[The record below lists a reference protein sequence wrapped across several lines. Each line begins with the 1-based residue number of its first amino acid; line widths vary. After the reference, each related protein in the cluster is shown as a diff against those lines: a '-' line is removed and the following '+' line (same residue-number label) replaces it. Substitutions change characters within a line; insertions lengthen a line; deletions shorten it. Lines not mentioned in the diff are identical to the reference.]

1 MKTPWQIKDLIDL
14 EYFLH
19 IDSEDTHPG
28 RRSNIEARDRDIFLK
43 VVHPR
48 LRQTSAFPR
57 RLVIKSWLDRRREV
71 KMKTTAAEAVLPGE
85 AYAETFRLLGY
96 GLFILG
102 GLSGIGL
109 AIALLSYT
117 GTTPLNIS
125 VFLGAAVFVQILL
138 VLLLGGLLLV
148 RMIRPHLFYS
158 SVVYSVLSRLIIA
171 LYKKFKLRI
180 TSSLSGARRDSL
192 AALLGLV
199 RGKKQVYGS
208 LFYWPV
214 FILAQLFGIG
224 FNLGILGATL
234 LRVLGTDMAFG
245 WQSTV
250 QVSATAVHL
259 IVKWMAAPWA
269 GFVPPELAYPTLSQ
283 IEGSRLVLKD
293 GIYHLITPD
302 LVAWWPFLCFA
313 VLAYGLLPRL
323 LLFILGWQ
331 IQRHLLAKINFT
343 QGICDQLVDR
353 MTTPQVKFGDRS
365 KAPVSSGSNKKTA
378 PISQKTL
385 TRHEN
390 TGVEKQ
396 LIILVP
402 DDLFDA
408 CEDKDLQNV
417 ITQAMGGRITKT
429 IRLEDADMDDVA
441 ALNRLIPA
449 GPKNSWTHVLIL
461 QEAWQPPIVENIVF
475 IKALRHHLGDQTPI
489 LVGLIGKPAPSTIFT
504 RVTPTNWQTWKERL
518 MTLGDPYLRLEK
530 LVHGNV

>member
-28 RRSNIEARDRDIFLK
+28 HHSDIEARDRDIFLK
-43 VVHPR
+43 HIHPR
-48 LRQTSAFPR
+48 LPQSSAFPR
-57 RLVIKSWLDRRREV
+57 RFAIKSWLDRRREV
-71 KMKTTAAEAVLPGE
+71 KKNTAAADAVLPGE
-85 AYAETFRLLGY
+85 AYTETFRLLGY

-109 AIALLSYT
+109 ALALLSYT
-117 GTTPLNIS
+117 GTAPLNIS
-125 VFLGAAVFVQILL
+125 VFLGATVFVQILL
-138 VLLLGGLLLV
+138 LLLLGGLLLV

-158 SVVYSVLSRLIIA
+158 SVVYSVLSRLAIA
-171 LYKKFKLRI
+171 LYKRFKLRI

-224 FNLGILGATL
+224 FNLGVLGATL

-250 QVSATAVHL
+250 QVSATAVHT
-259 IVKWMAAPWA
+259 IVKWLAAPWA
-269 GFVPPELAYPTLSQ
+269 GFVPPELAHPTLSQ

-313 VLAYGLLPRL
+313 VLVYGLLPRL
-323 LLFILGWQ
+323 LLSGSGLLT
-331 IQRHLLAKINFT
+331 QRHLLAKINFT

-365 KAPVSSGSNKKTA
+365 KTSVASGSNNKTA
-378 PISQKTL
+378 PISQKTD
-385 TRHEN
+385 TRLEN

-396 LIILVP
+396 FIVLVP
-402 DDLFDA
+402 DDLFDVS
-408 CEDKDLQNV
+408 EDKALQRV
-417 ITQAMGGRITKT
+417 ITQAMGGRITKI
-429 IRLEDADMDDVA
+429 IRLEDADMEEVNM
-441 ALNRLIPA
+441 LSRLIPVGA
-449 GPKNSWTHVLIL
+449 ENGWTHVLIL
-461 QEAWQPPIVENIVF
+461 QEAWQPPIVENLVF
-475 IKALRHHLGDQTPI
+475 IKALRHHLGDQAPI

-504 RVTPTNWQTWKERL
+504 PVTPTNWQTWKERL
-518 MTLGDPYLRLEK
+518 TTLGDPYLRLEK
-530 LVHGNV
+530 LVHGHV